1 MKRALLFSI
10 CLLAFGSAVAFGA
23 DSATSRTTQAKSAKG
38 MIGKAKGPN
47 AVTVGEAYRDSARLA
62 GNVVVIRGKV
72 VKVTAGIM
80 DKNWVHIQDGTENN
94 GNYDLTCTTS
104 GELPPKGAVVTV
116 TGRLATNR
124 DFGAGYFYPVIV
136 EDVTFSKK

>member
-1 MKRALLFSI
+1 MVVTVST
-10 CLLAFGSAVAFGA
+10 AFA
-23 DSATSRTTQAKSAKG
+23 AKG
-38 MIGKAKGPN
+38 KIKKATGPN
-47 AVTVGEAYRDSARLA
+47 AVTVGEAYRNSAKLA

-80 DKNWVHIQDGTENN
+80 DKNWVHIQDGTENE

-104 GELPPKGAVVTV
+104 GDLPSKDAIVTV

-136 EDVTFSKK
+136 EDATFSKK